1 MNELNFF
8 DLNDNFLNQDLIK
21 ILIGQMHEG
30 FALLDLS
37 ENRVA
42 IANPAFMKIAF
53 GDPAYQKPI
62 AVEELFAILPPQE
75 GQLLYENLQKIHR
88 GQPFYQELTVQT
100 PGEQP
105 KNIELRAGLFYL
117 QEKKYLY
124 VFLTDVSAHR
134 KLERQ
139 MKSRF
144 EEVTLLN
151 RVVSAISGAQDSV
164 SIYKTICRELA
175 LFLKLPQAAIA
186 VFRKE
191 KKAMEVIAEYC
202 EEGRLPA
209 MGMLIPLEGN
219 QATQRVIRTKKPY
232 AIENIDED
240 STLGTSIDNLR
251 RRNTISI
258 LLVPIL
264 LHGELVGTLGLDSIT
279 PRHFTEQE
287 IATVENVAAAVSQA
301 LDLARLNENVHQEL
315 EQRKKIE
322 GILAKREKYL
332 SALVEIQNLLLKTNH
347 LDQILPQIIKQ
358 LGTTSEASRVYCF
371 EMQPDKAGII
381 SAHKISEWTAID
393 GVLSVDEDHDRVDA
407 LQMLIPEWVDKIK
420 ADGFIAKTLNDFN
433 AIEKKALQ
441 PQNARSFM
449 VLPITVRGNYWGF
462 IGFEDQDA
470 ERVWDP
476 SEISLLQVA
485 ASAVSLTQERLQTE
499 IELDQSQT
507 NLGLM
512 MDQLPALIWT
522 TDTSIKIISLHGT
535 AFKRSPSLTEEK
547 FTHQFEDSGE
557 FSALRKAHQDV
568 LNGQV
573 VTSNFVLGKRSFQCY
588 LRPLIEGE
596 KKISGVLGL
605 ALDFTDIWNSE
616 REVQEQRDFALKVMN
631 TMGQGLTVSSPKGT
645 LEFVN
650 PTFAQMVGYNPEELI
665 GKKIEQFI
673 FPEDIK
679 KYSQI
684 HTSRTSGI
692 SNTFETRL
700 VNINGKI
707 VHVMVTGVPS
717 SRGDQIGGSIEVFTD
732 LTDRKKSENVLRKN
746 FEFIQA
752 LYSITSSNEMGFKE
766 KIQALLVIGCQ
777 VFEMEVG
784 LLAKIQAD
792 EYSIQESY
800 SLNPDFQPVQ
810 MNCLEKTYSQE
821 IIKVNGPFSI
831 DHAGG
836 TEFREHPCYRE
847 FKIESYIGAPVI
859 SAKQVY
865 GTINFFSYHPR
876 QPGFS
881 AVEKEYIRLIAQW
894 IGNEIERVQNFEQ
907 VEEYASKIAQT
918 NIELAEARDSALQA
932 SRLKSE
938 FLATMSHEIRTP
950 MNAVIG
956 MTDLLFDTELTTEQR
971 EFTQIVKDS
980 AHLLLALIN
989 DILDFSKIEAGKITL
1004 ENIPFGLA
1012 DTIEN
1017 AVDPFVSKAQ
1027 EKGLAIMTY
1036 IGPDLPVVVHGD
1048 PTRLRQILN
1057 NLIGNSL
1064 KFTEKGQIIVKAEQ
1078 LNKVEGVATIHLE
1091 VSDTGIGMS
1100 QTTRE
1105 GLFQPFT
1112 QADGSTTRKYGGT
1125 GLGLA
1130 ITRRLVEMMGG
1141 EIGVDSKE
1149 GSGSRFFIDIPFGV
1163 GSIDEIPSVTESPE
1177 ILHGKHILVV
1187 DDNEAQLNI
1196 LQRYLDNWKMRVEV
1210 AYSAEEAWDL
1220 VKRIKFTDPID
1231 IAIIDQCMP
1240 GMDGLKLGKEIRDMT
1255 VRQPV
1260 QMIMM
1265 TAFDQSGLNE
1275 SALRSGFK
1283 AFFTKPVKQSALC
1296 EALVSLIKGLPPSRQ
1311 TGKNSPGLPKEQGK
1325 PAEIGRLGG
1334 SEPLIVLLVEDNP
1347 ANSRLAVIQLN
1358 KLGFHVDTAQNGRE
1372 GVQKY
1377 LLHPERYAVILMD
1390 CQMPEMDGF
1399 SATREIRAASAGH
1412 REKIPIIAMTANAMQ
1427 GDRDTCVAAGMDDYI
1442 SKPVN
1447 VENLEKTLNIWV
1459 GRKYKM
1465 PDQKPDD
1472 NLENEIDSTI
1482 LVDEEMLEAIKE
1494 LQIEGEADFL
1504 SEIIR
1509 IFLHDS
1515 QTTMDVI
1522 AESLSGNDPLS
1533 LKKSVHNLKGSSGNL
1548 GANRLSGLCARIETL
1563 AAEQDLE
1570 EAAKLLPAL
1579 HSVYNSTCLAL
1590 EEKLPKKN

>member
-1 MNELNFF
+1 MNEMTTF
-8 DLNDNFLNQDLIK
+8 DLNDNFLNQDLMK

-37 ENRVA
+37 ENKVA

-53 GDPAYQKPI
+53 GDPAYKKPI
-62 AVEELFAILPPQE
+62 AVEELFTILPPQE

-100 PGEQP
+100 PGDQP
-105 KNIELRAGLFYL
+105 KSIELRAGLFYL

-134 KLERQ
+134 LLERQ

-151 RVVSAISGAQDSV
+151 RVVSAISGVQDSV

-186 VFRKE
+186 VYRKE

-232 AIENIDED
+232 AIENINED
-240 STLGTSIDNLR
+240 VTLGTSIDNLR

-258 LLVPIL
+258 LLAPIL

-287 IATVENVAAAVSQA
+287 ITTVENVAAAVSQA

-332 SALVEIQNLLLKTNH
+332 SSLVQIQNQLLKTNH
-347 LDQILPQIIKQ
+347 LDQILPEIIKQ
-358 LGTTSEASRVYCF
+358 LGFTSDASRVTSF
-371 EMQPDKAGII
+371 ELRPEIAGTI
-381 SAHKISEWTAID
+381 SAHKISEWTAND
-393 GVLSVDEDHDRVDA
+393 GILTFDEDQNQVDT
-407 LQMLIPEWVDKIK
+407 LRILVPEWVDQIK
-420 ADGFIAKTLNDFN
+420 AEGFIAKTSNDFSTN
-433 AIEKKALQ
+433 EKKALK
-441 PQNARSFM
+441 PQRTGSFL
-449 VLPITVRGNYWGF
+449 VLPIIVRGNYWGF
-462 IGFEDQDA
+462 IVFEDRDEQ
-470 ERVWDP
+470 RVWDP

-522 TDTSIKIISLHGT
+522 TDTTIKIISLHGT
-535 AFKRSPSLTEEK
+535 AFKRSPALTEEK
-547 FTHQFEDSGE
+547 FTHQFEESGE
-557 FSALRKAHQDV
+557 FTDLRKAHQDV

-573 VTSNFVLGKRSFQCY
+573 VTSNFTLGKRSFQCY

-717 SRGDQIGGSIEVFTD
+717 SRGDQIGGCIEVFTD
-732 LTDRKKSENVLRKN
+732 LTDRRKSENVLRKN

-752 LYSITSSNEMGFKE
+752 LYSITSSNEMGFKD

-784 LLAKIQAD
+784 TLAKIQAD

-800 SLNPDFQPVQ
+800 SLNPAFKPAQ

-821 IIKVNGPFSI
+821 IIRVNQPFAI
-831 DHAGG
+831 NHAGG
-836 TEFREHPCYRE
+836 TEFRDHPCYRE

-859 SAKQVY
+859 SANQIH
-865 GTINFFSYHPR
+865 GTISFFGYRPR
-876 QPGFS
+876 QPEFS

-894 IGNEIERVQNFEQ
+894 VGNEIERIQNFEQ
-907 VEEYASKIAQT
+907 VEEYANKIAQT
-918 NIELAEARDSALQA
+918 NIELEEARDSALQA

-956 MTDLLFDTELTTEQR
+956 MTDLLFDTDLSTEQR

-1017 AVDPFVSKAQ
+1017 TVDPFVSKAQ

-1036 IGPDLPVVVHGD
+1036 IGPNLPVVVHGD

-1064 KFTEKGQIIVKAEQ
+1064 KFTEKGQILVKAELLTQ
-1078 LNKVEGVATIHLE
+1078 VEGVATIHLE

-1100 QTTRE
+1100 QTTQT

-1141 EIGVDSKE
+1141 EIGVDSEE
-1149 GSGSRFFIDIPFGV
+1149 GSGSRFFMDIPFGV
-1163 GSIDEIPSVTESPE
+1163 GSVDEIPSVTESPE
-1177 ILHGKHILVV
+1177 ILQGKHILVV

-1220 VKRIKFTDPID
+1220 IRRIKFTDPID

-1255 VRQPV
+1255 VRQPI

-1265 TAFDQSGLNE
+1265 TAYDQGGLNE
-1275 SALRSGFK
+1275 SALKSGYK
-1283 AFFTKPVKQSALC
+1283 AFFTKPIKQSSLC
-1296 EALVSLIKGLPPSRQ
+1296 DTLVSLIQGSPPGRQ
-1311 TGKNSPGLPKEQGK
+1311 HGKISASTANEEGK
-1325 PAEIGRLGG
+1325 PVRINRVRGG
-1334 SEPLIVLLVEDNP
+1334 EPLVVLLVEDNP

-1358 KLGFHVDTAQNGRE
+1358 KLGFHVDTAQNGME

-1399 SATREIRAASAGH
+1399 NATREIRAACAGR
-1412 REKIPIIAMTANAMQ
+1412 REKVPIIAMTANAMQ

-1459 GRKYKM
+1459 GRKYIM
-1465 PDQKPDD
+1465 PDQKLDD
-1472 NLENEIDSTI
+1472 NFQNEIDNTT

-1522 AESLSGNDPLS
+1522 AESLSGKDLLT
-1533 LKKSVHNLKGSSGNL
+1533 LKKSVHSLKGSSGNL
-1548 GANRLSGLCARIETL
+1548 GANRLSGLCARIEIL
-1563 AAEQDLE
+1563 AAEQDLDG
-1570 EAAKLLPAL
+1570 AAALLPTL
-1579 HSVYNSTCLAL
+1579 HSVYISTCQAL
-1590 EEKLPKKN
+1590 EEKLPKNN